1 MSRRLAQRRTPAGL
15 KTSHSPQ
22 LKAFGMRVICA
33 SAQSA
38 QAGTLGALLAL
49 G

>member
-15 KTSHSPQ
+15 KTSHGPR

-38 QAGTLGALLAL
+38 QAGTLWASLVL